1 VDEDEHLMLIDDC
14 HVRDRSDLHLIS
26 HGGLLAQEEELRKST
41 LYIVSKIDSTNAGN
55 GEPCISFAG

>member
-1 VDEDEHLMLIDDC
+1 MLIDDC

-41 LYIVSKIDSTNAGN
+41 LITVH
-55 GEPCISFAG
+55 CIQN

>member
-1 VDEDEHLMLIDDC
+1 MLIDDC

-55 GEPCISFAG
+55 GEPCIFAG